1 MSDGPYEQS
10 GMSDR
15 PMCDRPVSDHPIID
29 EEFMR
34 RRDGLETLAPTEGP
48 CAGA

>member
-15 PMCDRPVSDHPIID
+15 PMCDRPVSDHPIPFKISKLLIIRL
-29 EEFMR
+29 F
-34 RRDGLETLAPTEGP
+34 T
-48 CAGA
+48 

>member
-15 PMCDRPVSDHPIID
+15 PMCDRPVSDHPIIG
-29 EEFMR
+29 M
-34 RRDGLETLAPTEGP
+34 PTKIVEINEIIDMKR
-48 CAGA
+48 